1 MRTLFF
7 ILSISTAIF
16 FTPRSYARPVLE
28 HLKTGS
34 FEQRLAAL
42 YYFGYSGNKKAFWYF
57 VKNLD
62 REFDGEADR
71 SWGVRFRRAAAVS
84 LGRLKDERGVPF
96 LLKRYGKEKNPA
108 VRRAIMFALSFY
120 GRSKGV
126 EDIIKDGLLSNNREL
141 VIESVATA
149 AATEDKKFIPD
160 IKNIQSSSKNPELK
174 LVTAYALVRLG
185 KKPGEQMKVI
195 TSMLKSRR
203 PELRFL
209 AAYYLSRTEYIGA
222 IDDLIR
228 AIEIEIY
235 SWVRREMESC
245 MYRLNMIR
253 RELKEK
259 EDPF

>member
-1 MRTLFF
+1 
-7 ILSISTAIF
+7 
-16 FTPRSYARPVLE
+16 
-28 HLKTGS
+28 
-34 FEQRLAAL
+34 
-42 YYFGYSGNKKAFWYF
+42 
-57 VKNLD
+57 
-62 REFDGEADR
+62 
-71 SWGVRFRRAAAVS
+71 VRFRRAAAVS

-96 LLKRYGKEKNPA
+96 LLKRYRKENNPA

-120 GRSKGV
+120 GRSEGV
-126 EDIIKDGLLSNNREL
+126 ADIIKEGLSSNNREL
-141 VIESVATA
+141 VVETVATA
-149 AATEDKKFIPD
+149 AATGDKKFIPD
-160 IKNIQSSSKNPELK
+160 IMNIQNSSKNPELK
-174 LVTAYALVRLG
+174 LVTAYALVKLG
-185 KKPGEQMKVI
+185 KKPGEQIKII

-245 MYRLNMIR
+245 MHRLNMIR